1 MLPNEIID
9 RISKELFGI
18 DLFHF
23 TLANESH
30 LAISNYHLI
39 QLLRLKSNIKLDKE
53 IKSLLDMSKSPYM
66 IVQNGIGLVLS
77 SYKWSDFVYGA
88 FKFNMIQKSLKYYST
103 TTFFLYCRLWSFTP
117 FYYEASYPTLDI
129 FAYSYL
135 LEPRT
140 LCDEEYALFKTFGYN
155 QSKPDIVNNF
165 DQFLQNFTS
174 RYDYHTWSTYID
186 WNLFIIAGGSV
197 VLSLLARPLF
207 QNTSDIDLFFLKESE
222 HLFKISV
229 DELESRLQ
237 NEYFVRRKTIWFNRL
252 VQFDLYRKFTINDI
266 FHDKNF
272 APSLIIQ
279 LIRPT
284 TTPTNISRIIH
295 SFDLD
300 ICAAAFNSKK
310 VIISFACLQALN
322 SGFTT
327 CYAVPFSTSEF
338 MKRAPRFYKYQQ
350 RGFNILIP
358 QQFDINKFLAT
369 PVEDCKETRPEQI
382 YRFRRRHFGDNCDSF
397 SIQKKFCEYYNL
409 I

>member
-129 FAYSYL
+129 FAYSY
-135 LEPRT
+135 
-140 LCDEEYALFKTFGYN
+140 
-155 QSKPDIVNNF
+155 
-165 DQFLQNFTS
+165 
-174 RYDYHTWSTYID
+174 
-186 WNLFIIAGGSV
+186 
-197 VLSLLARPLF
+197 
-207 QNTSDIDLFFLKESE
+207 
-222 HLFKISV
+222 
-229 DELESRLQ
+229 
-237 NEYFVRRKTIWFNRL
+237 
-252 VQFDLYRKFTINDI
+252 
-266 FHDKNF
+266 
-272 APSLIIQ
+272 
-279 LIRPT
+279 
-284 TTPTNISRIIH
+284 
-295 SFDLD
+295 